1 MQQRKI
7 VKNRFIQRCA
17 VLASVLLLAPVA
29 SRPLLAQQD
38 ELQQLVA
45 DIAQLQAEV
54 QQLEAIEEIEN
65 LQRIWGFYIDKE
77 LWTQAADLFADD
89 GSIEIGGEGVYQGK
103 ARVLAYL
110 SSHSP
115 VEGPRPGILNDHM
128 QLMPVITVDA
138 AGTTAKGR
146 WHQFSQ
152 ESVHGQSHHIGT
164 GIYENEY
171 VLEGGVWKI
180 KRIHLFSSMR
190 TDYDQGW
197 SVDAQP
203 STTPSST
210 LPPDAAPTVDY
221 QNYPA
226 VFVPPFHYDNP
237 VTGTRQQADAAAS
250 VSLDI
255 SVVAGAEAA
264 LNQLEQRVTRL
275 ADAEA
280 VERLQTVYGYYL
292 ARNQWDDLT
301 GIFAEDGAIEI
312 AQRGVY
318 RGRAS
323 VRRNLDL
330 YGVQGELEGQL
341 HNHMQYQPVIHISED
356 GQSAKLRS
364 RAFSMMG
371 VFGTDGRWM
380 GGTYENIYVKR
391 DGVWQILW
399 DQQFNTYF
407 ASFEQ
412 GWKDTVR
419 FQAPGINPANPP
431 DEPPTVYFELFPRA
445 FLPPFHY
452 ANPVTGRVTEWELPE
467 APAAP

>member
-1 MQQRKI
+1 MKVQFSRKTL
-7 VKNRFIQRCA
+7 NLMLAA
-17 VLASVLLLAPVA
+17 VLAAPFSSQAVF
-29 SRPLLAQQD
+29 AQQD
-38 ELQQLVA
+38 ELQQLVSE
-45 DIAQLQAEV
+45 IAQLQAEV
-54 QQLEAIEEIEN
+54 QNLEAIEEIEN

-77 LWTQAADLFADD
+77 LWTQAADLFAED
-89 GSIEIGGEGVYQGK
+89 GSIEISGEGVYQGK
-103 ARVLAYL
+103 ERVLAYFN
-110 SSHSP
+110 SKSP

-138 AGTTAKGR
+138 SGTSAKGR

-152 ESVHGQSHHIGT
+152 ESVHLVSHHIGT

-171 VLEGGVWKI
+171 VLENGVWKI

-190 TDYDQGW
+190 TDYDHGW
-197 SVDAQP
+197 AVDAQARTAP
-203 STTPSST
+203 SES

-221 QNYPA
+221 ANYPA
-226 VFVPPFHYDNP
+226 VFVPPFHYENP
-237 VTGTRQQADAAAS
+237 VTGAQATPAAANTS
-250 VSLDI
+250 VNI
-255 SVVAGAEAA
+255 TTVAGAEAA
-264 LNQLEQRVTRL
+264 LTQLDTRVTRL

-292 ARNQWDDLT
+292 ARNQWDHLT

-330 YGVQGELEGQL
+330 YGVQGELDGQL

-356 GQSAKLRS
+356 GMTANLRS
-364 RAFSMMG
+364 RAFSLMG
-371 VFGTDGRWM
+371 VFGTDGRFM

-407 ASFEQ
+407 ASVEN
-412 GWKDTVR
+412 GWKNTER
-419 FQAPGINPANPP
+419 FAAPGINPNNPP
-431 DEPPTVYFELFPRA
+431 DEPPTVFFELFPKA

-452 ANPVTGRVTEWELPE
+452 NNPVTGRVTEWEMPVAPE
-467 APAAP
+467 SL

>member
-1 MQQRKI
+1 MKI
-7 VKNRFIQRCA
+7 NFNKKS
-17 VLASVLLLAPVA
+17 LGLLLAGMLAAPLTSHPVF
-29 SRPLLAQQD
+29 AQPD
-38 ELQQLVA
+38 ELQQLA
-45 DIAQLQAEV
+45 SEIAQLQAEV
-54 QQLEAIEEIEN
+54 QNLEAIEEIEN
-65 LQRIWGFYIDKE
+65 LQRIWGFYTDKE

-110 SSHSP
+110 SSKSP

-128 QLMPVITVDA
+128 QLMPVIDVYPD
-138 AGTTAKGR
+138 GTAKGR

-152 ESVHGQSHHIGT
+152 ESEHLVSHHIGT

-171 VLEGGVWKI
+171 VQEGGVWKI

-190 TDYDQGW
+190 TDYDHGW
-197 SVDAQP
+197 AVEAQP
-203 STTPSST
+203 RSTPSES
-210 LPPDAAPTVDY
+210 LPPDAAPSMDY
-221 QNYPA
+221 ANYPA
-226 VFVPPFHYDNP
+226 VYVPPFHYENP
-237 VTGTRQQADAAAS
+237 VTGARQVPVADSSMNITAVADAAA
-250 VSLDI
+250 
-255 SVVAGAEAA
+255 A
-264 LNQLEQRVTRL
+264 LAQLENRVTRL

-292 ARNQWDDLT
+292 ARNQWDHLT

-318 RGRAS
+318 RGHPS

-356 GQSAKLRS
+356 GQTANLRS

-412 GWKDTVR
+412 GWKNTER
-419 FQAPGINPANPP
+419 FQAPGINPNNPP
-431 DEPPTVYFELFPRA
+431 DEPPSVYFELFPKA

-452 ANPVTGRVTEWELPE
+452 ANPVTGRVTEWEMPV
-467 APAAP
+467 AP

>member
-1 MQQRKI
+1 MKP
-7 VKNRFIQRCA
+7 
-17 VLASVLLLAPVA
+17 VLMPNSLRRVALAAGVALATVFSHSVV
-29 SRPLLAQQD
+29 AQQD

-45 DIAQLQAEV
+45 EIAQLQAEV
-54 QQLEAIEEIEN
+54 QQLEAIEAIEN

-77 LWTQAADLFADD
+77 LWTQAADLFADN
-89 GSIEIGGEGVYQGK
+89 GSIELGGDGVYQGRE
-103 ARVLAYL
+103 RVLAYL
-110 SSHSP
+110 SSKSP

-128 QLMPVITVDA
+128 QLMPVITVA
-138 AGTTAKGR
+138 ADGMSAKGR
-146 WHQFSQ
+146 WHLFSQ
-152 ESVHGQSHHIGT
+152 EAESGVSHNLGT

-171 VLEGGVWKI
+171 VLEDGVWKI
-180 KRIHLFSSMR
+180 ARIQLFTSMR
-190 TDYDQGW
+190 TDYDKGW
-197 SVDAQP
+197 ALDAQP
-203 STTPSST
+203 RSKPGSE
-210 LPPDAAPTVDY
+210 LPPDAAPTVAY
-221 QNYPA
+221 ENYPA
-226 VFVPPFHYDNP
+226 VFVPPFHYANP
-237 VTGTRQQADAAAS
+237 GSGAQPVLAVSTASQQVSDTQSAAA
-250 VSLDI
+250 VLD
-255 SVVAGAEAA
+255 G
-264 LNQLEQRVTRL
+264 LQRRITRL

-318 RGRAS
+318 RGKPS

-356 GQSAKLRS
+356 GQTAHLRS

-371 VFGTDGRWM
+371 NFGTEGLWM

-407 ASFEQ
+407 APYGV
-412 GWKDTVR
+412 GWKELQRWQPPAV
-419 FQAPGINPANPP
+419 NPANPP
-431 DEPPTVYFELFPRA
+431 DEPPSVYFEMYPRA

-452 ANPVTGRVTEWELPE
+452 ANPVTGRVTEW
-467 APAAP
+467 AGPAGPTGPQ

>member
-1 MQQRKI
+1 MKPANL
-7 VKNRFIQRCA
+7 NRPRM
-17 VLASVLLLAPVA
+17 LLLAAAFAAPFVA
-29 SRPLLAQQD
+29 QPLFAQED

-45 DIAQLQAEV
+45 EIALLQAEV

-77 LWTQAADLFADD
+77 LWTQAADLFAED

-110 SSHSP
+110 SSKSP

-128 QLMPVITVDA
+128 QLMPVIDVYPD
-138 AGTTAKGR
+138 GTAKGR
-146 WHQFSQ
+146 WHHFSQ
-152 ESVHGQSHHIGT
+152 ESVHQVSHDIGT

-190 TDYDQGW
+190 TDYDAGW
-197 SVDAQP
+197 AVDAQAR
-203 STTPSST
+203 TTPSER
-210 LPPDAAPTVDY
+210 LAPDAPPTVEY
-221 QNYPA
+221 SNYPA
-226 VFVPPFHYDNP
+226 VFVPPFHYENP
-237 VTGTRQQADAAAS
+237 VTGPRPAVLADSTSVNITALAA
-250 VSLDI
+250 
-255 SVVAGAEAA
+255 AEAA
-264 LNQLEQRVTRL
+264 LAQLGRRVTRL

-318 RGRAS
+318 RGKAS

-341 HNHMQYQPVIHISED
+341 HNHMQYQPVIHVSED
-356 GQSAKLRS
+356 GQSARLRS

-371 VFGTDGRWM
+371 VFGNDGRWM
-380 GGTYENIYVKR
+380 GGVYENIYVKR

-412 GWKDTVR
+412 GWKDTER
-419 FQAPGINPANPP
+419 FTAPGINPNNPP
-431 DEPPTVYFELFPRA
+431 DEPPSVYFEVFPRA

-452 ANPVTGRVTEWELPE
+452 ANPVTGRVTEWELPV
-467 APAAP
+467 APL

>member
-1 MQQRKI
+1 MTIYLNKKPLRL
-7 VKNRFIQRCA
+7 
-17 VLASVLLLAPVA
+17 LASLLAVA
-29 SRPLLAQQD
+29 FTSQSVFAQQD
-38 ELQQLVA
+38 ELQQLVS

-54 QQLEAIEEIEN
+54 QNLEAIDEIEN

-77 LWTQAADLFADD
+77 LWTQAADLFAED

-110 SSHSP
+110 SSKSP

-128 QLMPVITVDA
+128 QLMPVIDVYPD
-138 AGTTAKGR
+138 GTAKGR
-146 WHQFSQ
+146 WHEFSQ
-152 ESVHGQSHHIGT
+152 EAEHRVSHHIGT

-171 VLEGGVWKI
+171 VLESGVWKI

-190 TDYDQGW
+190 TDYDHGW
-197 SVDAQP
+197 AVDAQSRSMP
-203 STTPSST
+203 SES
-210 LPPDAAPTVDY
+210 LPPDAAPSVDY
-221 QNYPA
+221 ANYPA
-226 VFVPPFHYDNP
+226 VFVPPFHYENP
-237 VTGTRQQADAAAS
+237 VTGTRATPSADS
-250 VSLDI
+250 SSLNI
-255 SVVAGAEAA
+255 TVPAGAEAA
-264 LNQLEQRVTRL
+264 LAQLETRVTRL

-292 ARNQWDDLT
+292 ARNQWDHLT
-301 GIFAEDGAIEI
+301 GIFADDGAIEI

-318 RGRAS
+318 RGRPS

-356 GQSAKLRS
+356 GLSANLRS

-371 VFGTDGRWM
+371 VFGTEGRWM

-407 ASFEQ
+407 ASFES
-412 GWKDTVR
+412 GWKDTER
-419 FQAPGINPANPP
+419 FLAPGINPNNPP
-431 DEPPTVYFELFPRA
+431 DEPPSAYFELFPKA

-452 ANPVTGRVTEWELPE
+452 ANPVTGRVTQWQVPT
-467 APAAP
+467 AP

>member
-1 MQQRKI
+1 MTKQLNNK
-7 VKNRFIQRCA
+7 RCA
-17 VLASVLLLAPVA
+17 LLLVCTLTAPFIPQTVLAQP
-29 SRPLLAQQD
+29 D
-38 ELQQLVA
+38 ELQQLVNE
-45 DIAQLQAEV
+45 IAQLQADI
-54 QQLEAIEEIEN
+54 QNLEAIEAIEN

-77 LWTQAADLFADD
+77 LWTQAADLFAED
-89 GSIEIGGEGVYQGK
+89 GSIEIGGEGDYRGK

-110 SSHSP
+110 ASKSP

-128 QLMPVITVDA
+128 QLMPIITVDA
-138 AGTTAKGR
+138 TGTSAKGR

-152 ESVHGQSHHIGT
+152 EAEFGVAHHIGT

-171 VLEGGVWKI
+171 VLDAGVWKI
-180 KRIHLFSSMR
+180 KRIQLFSSMR
-190 TDYDQGW
+190 TDYDAGW
-197 SVDAQP
+197 TVDAQP
-203 STTPSST
+203 RSTPSAN
-210 LPPDAAPTVDY
+210 LPPDASPAVDY

-226 VFVPPFHYDNP
+226 VFVPPFHFGNP
-237 VTGTRQQADAAAS
+237 VTGEQQTPTAGSMNITTAAA
-250 VSLDI
+250 
-255 SVVAGAEAA
+255 AEAA
-264 LNQLEQRVTRL
+264 LQQLERRATRL

-318 RGRAS
+318 RGKAS

-356 GQSAKLRS
+356 GQTAHLRS

-371 VFGTDGRWM
+371 VFGTEGRWM

-391 DGVWQILW
+391 DGVWQIQW

-412 GWKDTVR
+412 GWKNLDR
-419 FQAPGINPANPP
+419 WQPPGINPNNPP
-431 DEPPTVYFELFPRA
+431 DEPPSVYFEMYPRA

-452 ANPVTGRVTEWELPE
+452 ANPVTARETQWTM
-467 APAAP
+467 PAAP